1 MKTLMEIRRDNGVT
15 QKAVAEKLGVTRQT
29 YARYEQQ
36 QDQMSIEQA
45 KSVCRFLH
53 CDIADVFLPLK
64 GN

>member
-45 KSVCRFLH
+45 KSACRFLH
-53 CDIADVFLPLK
+53 CDIADVFFAVK